1 MSTAAW
7 KSCAT
12 TQVRVAK
19 PGRDTAPLWGGGA
32 DNSFGD
38 RGDPAGGCDGGF
50 EDRRDAVGGVAM
62 VVWGTERIQLLS
74 EGCNGDF
81 GDKGGRSRGM

>member
-1 MSTAAW
+1 MEELCHYPGKGGQAW
-7 KSCAT
+7 QGHGPS
-12 TQVRVAK
+12 V
-19 PGRDTAPLWGGGA
+19 GGGGGA

>member
-1 MSTAAW
+1 MEELCHYPGKGGQAW
-7 KSCAT
+7 QGHGPS
-12 TQVRVAK
+12 V
-19 PGRDTAPLWGGGA
+19 GGGA

-62 VVWGTERIQLLS
+62 VVWGTERIQLLG

>member
-1 MSTAAW
+1 MEELCHYPGKGGQAW
-7 KSCAT
+7 QGHGPS
-12 TQVRVAK
+12 V
-19 PGRDTAPLWGGGA
+19 GGGGA